1 MRTIRGW
8 ASLFL
13 NRLRYSIEQSAHYSR
28 HNATL
33 VGFLGTVGYPLY
45 YYVWAE
51 LFPQPYENLWLRLI
65 GTLLFLPLLL
75 YRYWPER
82 LQQWFTLYWLVV
94 LIYGLPF
101 FFTYMLLRNDMS
113 LVWSMSTMAALFLLV
128 LVIYDWLMVAVMAAA
143 GFLLAWLFYLAMTGD
158 TALHGDYLVQLPIYI
173 FVIVAGNIF
182 NYTANMVKEE
192 KMNAYATMGRN
203 IAHELR
209 TPLLGIRGAATAL
222 RNYLPALMDG
232 YTKAR
237 YANLDVRPIRAPRLE
252 DLEDSAE
259 IIVDEVNY
267 ANTVIDML
275 LLSAA
280 QSTITNANF
289 SRHSINDTI
298 DEALERY
305 PFRSTREKRLVRR
318 ERGEDFTYYGPK
330 LLMVHVLFNLL
341 KNALQ
346 STQAAGKGN
355 VMISTCA
362 DDSGDTVVVRDT
374 GLGIR
379 PERIRNIFEQF
390 STSKAPDQG
399 TGIGLS
405 FCRIVMESIGG
416 QIECRSRY
424 GEYTDF
430 ILAFP
435 GKENEK

>member
-1 MRTIRGW
+1 MSTRSWPG
-8 ASLFL
+8 LFMG
-13 NRLRYSIEQSAHYSR
+13 RLRYSIEQSAHYSR

-33 VGFLGTVGYPLY
+33 VGLLGTVGYPLY
-45 YYVWAE
+45 YYIWAH
-51 LFPQPYENLWLRLI
+51 LFPQPYENLWLRLV

-82 LQQWFTLYWLVV
+82 LRQWFTLYWLVV

-101 FFTYMLLRNDMS
+101 FFTYMLLRNEMS

-128 LVIYDWLMVAVMAAA
+128 LVIYDWLMVVVMATA
-143 GFLLAWLFYLAMTGD
+143 GFLLAWLFFLFMTGE
-158 TALHGDYLVQLPIYI
+158 TALQGDYLIQLPIYI

-209 TPLLGIRGAATAL
+209 TPLLGIRGAAAAL
-222 RNYLPALMDG
+222 DDYLPALMDG

-237 YANLDVRPIRAPRLE
+237 YANLEVRPIRAPRLAG
-252 DLEDSAE
+252 LEDSAR

-280 QSTITNANF
+280 QSSITNANF
-289 SRHSINDTI
+289 SLNSINDTI

-305 PFRSTREKRLVRR
+305 PFRSNLEKSLVRR
-318 ERGEDFTYYGPK
+318 DEGNDFTYLGPRV
-330 LLMVHVLFNLL
+330 LMVHVLFNLL

-346 STQAAGKGN
+346 STQAAGKGS
-355 VMISTCA
+355 VLVSSST
-362 DDSGDTVVVRDT
+362 DEDRNTVIVRDT
-374 GLGIR
+374 GLGIEPDR
-379 PERIRNIFEQF
+379 LRNIFSQF
-390 STSKAPDQG
+390 STSKTPDQG

-405 FCRIVMESIGG
+405 FCKLVMENMGG
-416 QIECRSRY
+416 SIECRSEY
-424 GEYTDF
+424 GQYTDF
-430 ILAFP
+430 ILVFP
-435 GKENEK
+435 ETEDAK